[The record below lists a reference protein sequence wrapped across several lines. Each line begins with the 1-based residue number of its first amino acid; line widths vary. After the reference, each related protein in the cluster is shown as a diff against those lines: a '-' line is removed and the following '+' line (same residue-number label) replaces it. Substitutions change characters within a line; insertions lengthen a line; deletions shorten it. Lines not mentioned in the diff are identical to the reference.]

1 MLPMTPQFLF
11 GLGKSAVKRLGVTFF
26 AYAIAQPK
34 TVFATLVNAAL
45 NEPGEDS
52 LSGMKLLQEVIKSP
66 DCPLDVRITCSGL
79 LLKHEMPLA
88 NEQQYIAY
96 MPPAMPG
103 DTTQSQMA
111 VWWAL
116 YGDVPAGDDPE
127 WDSAVKIILERIP
140 SKRPPRRIQ

>member
-1 MLPMTPQFLF
+1 MA
-11 GLGKSAVKRLGVTFF
+11 K
-26 AYAIAQPK
+26 
-34 TVFATLVNAAL
+34 VNAAL
-45 NEPGEDS
+45 NELVEDS

-127 WDSAVKIILERIP
+127 WDSAVKIILDRIP